1 MSKMTKAAARR
12 RLMEAQSKLMRVD
25 AAAYMGSFELTS
37 KEHNEIVAMMRTIS
51 RLHNKLK

>member
-1 MSKMTKAAARR
+1 MTKAQARR

-25 AAAYMGSFELTS
+25 AAAYMGSFELST